1 MAGLPATVRAVA
13 DEPDGTLP
21 EPDSEEI
28 ASLLGSNVERLLYQF
43 LYRRRDNP
51 PTMAELRFFLTD
63 ALGESQEH
71 FGRRVREL
79 RRYFRLDVQVAGGQ
93 HRYVLSGWAK
103 HRPLASDIPISN
115 RRRAEVLAPQR
126 CAQCGRTPLQD
137 QIKLVVDHKIPR
149 AWGGNNELENLQP
162 LCEQCNAGK
171 RDYFQSFEAKAEQ
184 IRQAIGYEEP
194 QRRIAMLLKA
204 LEGEWVRSDLIG
216 IVASA
221 GSYQEDWQ
229 RRLRDLRFLG
239 WDYRVRKSYGEA
251 ARVLSYYRLT
261 KSAPLP
267 DNIPAAIRTE
277 EQRRAREK
285 RRPSADAGEP

>member
-1 MAGLPATVRAVA
+1 VA
-13 DEPDGTLP
+13 EERDGTLP
-21 EPDSEEI
+21 EPDSEEL
-28 ASLLGSNVERLLYQF
+28 ASLLGSTTQRLLYQF

-51 PTMAELRFFLTD
+51 PTMAEVRFFLTD

-71 FGRRVREL
+71 VGRRMREL
-79 RRYFRLDVQVAGGQ
+79 RRYFRLDVQFVNAE
-93 HRYVLSGWAK
+93 HRYVLTGWTK
-103 HRPLASDIPISN
+103 HRPPEAEAPISN
-115 RRRAEVLAPQR
+115 RRRAQVLASQR
-126 CAQCGRTPLQD
+126 CAQCGRTPLED
-137 QIKLVVDHKIPR
+137 HVKLVVDHKIPQS
-149 AWGGNNELENLQP
+149 WGGNNELENLQP
-162 LCEQCNAGK
+162 LCEECNAGK
-171 RDYFQSFEAKAEQ
+171 RDYFQSFEAKSEQ
-184 IRQAIGYEEP
+184 IRQAIGFDEP

-239 WDYRVRKSYGEA
+239 WDYEVRKSYGEA

-267 DNIPAAIRTE
+267 DNIPAAIRAE
-277 EQRRAREK
+277 VERRDKAK
-285 RRPSADAGEP
+285 RRSADTSES